1 MNASE
6 PGPFPLDRRF
16 LDTCRSGAMFSR
28 ISLVTAAVLVTVLVA
43 GAGPAVAA
51 EPDLV
56 RSSQWQLTDL
66 DLAAVHQRAT
76 GEGIIVAVIDSGV
89 DGAHPD
95 LTGQVL
101 PGADAA
107 SGTDVD
113 GRGTGLAGLIAG
125 HGHVPPVVPVAPGT
139 SPSPSPSAAGSASP
153 EPSPQAVANPRTAGV
168 LGVAPG
174 AKILP
179 VAFAPEP
186 GASGDPDLLAA
197 AVDRAVAGG
206 AKIICVAR
214 GVAPSARLE
223 ASVEA
228 AVAAG
233 VLVIAADADRA
244 GLPFTPWPAS
254 YPGVLNAIPADRS
267 GQVPVAPLS
276 GRTTGLTAPG
286 VDLVT
291 TGPGAGYRIDGGAG
305 AAAVLAGAAAVV
317 WSAYPKATALQVV
330 QRLRL
335 SAQDLGAPGPD
346 SRFGTGLL
354 NLSAAL
360 TVALPEDTPAS
371 PAPSPAAPSPSAA
384 PSASPLPVA
393 LADSSDWRRWLVV
406 LPLLLFFTGLGVWA
420 GRASRTPAAAR

>member
-6 PGPFPLDRRF
+6 PGPFPLVPRF
-16 LDTCRSGAMFSR
+16 LDTCRSGAMFCRS
-28 ISLVTAAVLVTVLVA
+28 SLVTAAVLATVLFTGV
-43 GAGPAVAA
+43 GPAEAA

-56 RSSQWQLTDL
+56 RGAQWQITDMDLT
-66 DLAAVHQRAT
+66 AVHQRAT
-76 GEGIIVAVIDSGV
+76 GEGIVIAVIDSGV
-89 DGAHPD
+89 DGTHPD

-125 HGHVPPVVPVAPGT
+125 HGHIPVAVPTGPGM
-139 SPSPSPSAAGSASP
+139 SPSPSPSAVGPASP
-153 EPSPQAVANPRTAGV
+153 APSPSFVPSPRSAGV

-233 VLVIAADADRA
+233 VLVVAADADRA

-254 YPGVLNAIPADRS
+254 YPGVLNAIPADRA

-317 WSAYPKATALQVV
+317 WSAHPNSTAAQVA

-335 SAQDLGAPGPD
+335 SAQDLGATGPD
-346 SRFGTGLL
+346 SRYGTGLL

-360 TVALPEDTPAS
+360 TVTLPQDTPAS

-393 LADSSDWRRWLVV
+393 LADSRDWRRWLVV

-420 GRASRTPAAAR
+420 GRGSRATA